1 MVLLDWERA
10 TTSRIC
16 DSGALPFGLF
26 NGNLSQKFCN
36 PEQVN
41 SIEEIEIL
49 FSKGLQEIREY
60 ERQLKTRTIN
70 FLIGIIELLK
80 KRF

>member
-1 MVLLDWERA
+1 MGSSMAILAR
-10 TTSRIC
+10 S
-16 DSGALPFGLF
+16 
-26 NGNLSQKFCN
+26 FCN

-60 ERQLKTRTIN
+60 ERQLKNKDDKFFNRNHRVAKEKILAIKTRK
-70 FLIGIIELLK
+70 ELS
-80 KRF
+80 